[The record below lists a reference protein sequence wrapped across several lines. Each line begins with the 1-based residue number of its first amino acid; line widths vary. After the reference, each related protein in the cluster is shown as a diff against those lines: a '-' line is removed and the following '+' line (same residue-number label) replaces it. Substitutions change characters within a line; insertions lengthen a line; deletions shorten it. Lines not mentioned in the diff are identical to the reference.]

1 MRTIAKLFGRSPFVP
16 LQGHMEKVAACVE
29 QTRPILAAFRAGDAD
44 RVETLAAAMSRAE
57 HEADQIKQDIRNHLP
72 RGMFLPVAQDRLIE
86 VLVTQD
92 SIADKAENLG
102 RLLTLRPLPMV
113 EGFEQPFDEFVDK
126 NLETFARVHRIIAEL
141 DELVETAFG
150 GVEAERARDAVGQV
164 AQLEHEAD
172 VLQHALLKVLLAN
185 ESQLTAG
192 ELYLWLQILR
202 QLSQLSNLSERLA
215 NRVRTMLEIK

>member
-1 MRTIAKLFGRSPFVP
+1 MRTISKLFGRSPFVP

-29 QTRPILAAFRAGDAD
+29 QTRPILQAFRAGDAA
-44 RVETLAAAMSRAE
+44 RVETLATAMSQAE

-72 RGMFLPVAQDRLIE
+72 RGMLLAVAQDRLIE

-92 SIADKAENLG
+92 AIADKAENLA
-102 RLLTLRPLPMV
+102 RLLELRLLPMV
-113 EGFEQPFDEFVDK
+113 EGFEQPFDRFVDK
-126 NLETFARVHRIIAEL
+126 NLETFAQAHQIIEQL

-150 GVEAERARDAVGQV
+150 GVEAERVRDMVDRV
-164 AQLEHEAD
+164 AHLEHEAD
-172 VLQHALLKVLLAN
+172 VQQHALLKVLLAH
-185 ESQLTAG
+185 EAQLTPG

-202 QLSQLSNLSERLA
+202 QLSEISNLSERLA

>member
-29 QTRPILAAFRAGDAD
+29 HTRPILAAFRAGDAA
-44 RVETLAAAMSRAE
+44 RVETLAEAMSQAE

-72 RGMFLPVAQDRLIE
+72 RGMFLAVAQDRLIE

-92 SIADKAENLG
+92 AIADKAENLA
-102 RLLTLRPLPMV
+102 RLLTLRLLPMV
-113 EGFEQPFDEFVDK
+113 EGFEQPFDAFVDK
-126 NLETFARVHRIIAEL
+126 NLETFAQAHRIINEL

-150 GVEAERARDAVGQV
+150 GVEAERVRDMVMRA

-172 VLQHALLKVLLAN
+172 VQQHALLKVLLLH
-185 ESQLTAG
+185 EHQLTPG

-202 QLSQLSNLSERLA
+202 QLSQISNLSERLA